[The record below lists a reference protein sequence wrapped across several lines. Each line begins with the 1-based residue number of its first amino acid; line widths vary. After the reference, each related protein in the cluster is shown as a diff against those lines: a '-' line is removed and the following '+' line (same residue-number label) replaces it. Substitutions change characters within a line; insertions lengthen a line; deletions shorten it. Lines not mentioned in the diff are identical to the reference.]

1 MSYEAFRELCAKWA
15 EAEILELTDNEDLA
29 DSIYKRVI
37 NLPLPEVKQEPVAWL
52 YHDAPSLDIF
62 LRNKSDAHL
71 IYSIGLSLARK
82 PNCRN
87 ETALYAAPPDADAI
101 RKENEQL
108 HQLITDLELK
118 SKLAPD
124 HNAMRVD
131 YSGLLGQCAR
141 VLKRSNS
148 GDAEMLRQLKGH
160 LQELGQRFYDGD
172 IAAVDEFLQL
182 YCIESDLR
190 LKLKGGA
197 A

>member
-1 MSYEAFRELCAKWA
+1 MNQCTHNCNQGRNCTCATIAVSLPSTEALRKENNRLSNVEFAFDEWIEKTNWVQHTANASELGKHRADVLRER
-15 EAEILELTDNEDLA
+15 I
-29 DSIYKRVI
+29 
-37 NLPLPEVKQEPVAWL
+37 
-52 YHDAPSLDIF
+52 
-62 LRNKSDAHL
+62 
-71 IYSIGLSLARK
+71 
-82 PNCRN
+82 
-87 ETALYAAPPDADAI
+87 ETL

-141 VLKRSNS
+141 ALKRSNS
-148 GDAEMLRQLKGH
+148 GEAEMLRQLKGH
-160 LQELGQRFYDGD
+160 LQELGQQFYGGD

-190 LKLKGGA
+190 LKLKGGTA
-197 A
+197 